1 MSERVGERIDGVI
14 VAKTSTPVMR
24 VSVRENLGADP
35 RGKTQQQLIMMLT
48 EHFAKDATRLIG
60 CDACNGYSDKDLKG
74 CPYCGAA
81 DEVPDASVSF
91 EEGESGSDDNVVVL
105 PQTKVHKAE
114 LVPNVSSA
122 PTGADQKIQK
132 WVQQFEKVRCMSAL
146 TEWKM
151 GKLLNEAR
159 DTNLWRL
166 KVGPTGKLVYTNFFK
181 FVEAELHVPKTNAY
195 SYMLLA
201 ESFEES
207 VIERFSR
214 SIISASLNAPTAV
227 RGELF
232 AGIQAGLS
240 EEELL
245 GKIQTLRR
253 PSSSKE
259 APEQVDA
266 GVVEE
271 RAKLVTLVSK
281 PTRQRVK
288 LFMSGDED
296 KRAKRIGDRPKG
308 LLELERG
315 TLVFEVGVDEAGN
328 MELIVKALPPERC

>member
-14 VAKTSTPVMR
+14 VAKTSMPVMR
-24 VSVRENLGADP
+24 VSIRENLGADP

-91 EEGESGSDDNVVVL
+91 EEGESSSEDSNVVVL

-114 LVPNVSSA
+114 LVPNASSA
-122 PTGADQKIQK
+122 PSGAEKKIRE

-166 KVGPTGKLVYTNFFK
+166 KVGPTGKLIYTNFFK
-181 FVEAELHVPKTNAY
+181 FVEAELNTPGTTAR
-195 SYMLLA
+195 SYMFLA
-201 ESFEES
+201 DSFEEA

-214 SIISASLNAPTAV
+214 SIITASLNAPPAI

-232 AGIQAGLS
+232 ASIQAGLS

-245 GKIQTLRR
+245 GKIQTLRHT
-253 PSSSKE
+253 PSKE
-259 APEQVDA
+259 QTEQVST
-266 GVVEE
+266 GVIEE

-281 PTRQRVK
+281 PTKQRVK
-288 LFMSGDED
+288 LFMSTDED

-328 MELIVKALPPERC
+328 MELIVKALPPER

>member
-105 PQTKVHKAE
+105 PQTKKEMVKALPQGE
-114 LVPNVSSA
+114 TVLVPGNKRVDAWIARFEEARAESA
-122 PTGADQKIQK
+122 IAF
-132 WVQQFEKVRCMSAL
+132 WN
-146 TEWKM
+146 M
-151 GKLLNEAR
+151 GRLLIEAR
-159 DTNLWRL
+159 DENLWRL
-166 KVGPTGKLVYTNFFK
+166 QVAATGASRFGNFYKFAESEIGLKPTRAKEMMQVATNFEK
-181 FVEAELHVPKTNAY
+181 AIVERYSRAIITAAFNTNAVLRQAIFDGIRKG
-195 SYMLLA
+195 MPEVELRALM
-201 ESFEES
+201 
-207 VIERFSR
+207 
-214 SIISASLNAPTAV
+214 APTRVTDKKPEASPN
-227 RGELF
+227 E
-232 AGIQAGLS
+232 
-240 EEELL
+240 
-245 GKIQTLRR
+245 
-253 PSSSKE
+253 PKE
-259 APEQVDA
+259 D
-266 GVVEE
+266 
-271 RAKLVTLVSK
+271 RAKLVTLISK
-281 PTRQRVK
+281 PTKQRVK

-328 MELIVKALPPERC
+328 MELIVKALPPER